1 MDYRTSPCK
10 KKEDGAFKLPQQP
23 SWLAHMKQILAGEEM
38 SNLNEYGGPETAERP
53 EIVDT

>member
-10 KKEDGAFKLPQQP
+10 KKEDGAFKLPQQS
-23 SWLAHMKQILAGEEM
+23 SWLEHMKQILAGEEI
-38 SNLNEYGGPETAERP
+38 SNLNEYGGPETAGRP